1 MNMDTNNLE
10 ELANKMGG
18 ADGMKE
24 MMNKMGGANGM
35 KEMMNK
41 MGGADGMKEMMNKM
55 GGADGMKE
63 IMGKS
68 NEPNKLTREELK
80 QKLRASIKSRNN
92 NRLSKDLK
100 QQNQIQMLK
109 ENPMFQ
115 NIGNTPDMKNVID
128 NMANKLSTDPK
139 QKKNIKK
146 QMEELVEKM
155 KDSA

>member
-1 MNMDTNNLE
+1 MSFNLKDLMNMDSNNLE

-24 MMNKMGGANGM
+24 MMNKMGGADGM

-41 MGGADGMKEMMNKM
+41 IGGADGMKEMMNKM
-55 GGADGMKE
+55 GKADGL
-63 IMGKS
+63 
-68 NEPNKLTREELK
+68 NEPNKPTREELK
-80 QKLRASIKSRNN
+80 QKLRAAIKSRSN
-92 NRLSKDLK
+92 NRLKKDLR
-100 QQNQIQMLK
+100 QQNQINMLK

-115 NIGNTPDMKNVID
+115 NMGNTADMKNVID
-128 NMANKLSTDPK
+128 NMASKMSNDPR

-155 KDSA
+155 KS